1 MNDRVVLSGWGR
13 TSPSVAKV
21 VAATTDEQ
29 LAESVRSAGPRGVL
43 ARGLGRSYGD
53 AAQNAGGVVLD
64 LTARHDIGEVDTTT
78 GEVTMDAGASLDAVM
93 RRLVPQGWFVPVT
106 PSTRATTVGGAIGSD
121 IFGKD
126 HHLRGTFSQH
136 VTSLDLLTGRGEIR
150 TLTPEDP
157 LFWATVA
164 GVGLTGVILRATV
177 RMLPVETAFCSVD
190 TRRCGNFDQLVEAM
204 ADDDDHQFSVA
215 WVDCLAKGDSLGRSV
230 LTRGRF
236 ATLDELPEKRRD
248 EPLTFNPRAPISAP
262 RGIPGL
268 FNKYSASAFN
278 EAWFRKA
285 PTLREGEIQ
294 SFTAFF
300 HPLDAVA
307 DWSRIYGSGGMIQ
320 YQVVV
325 PADRVEALREVLA
338 AFSEAGIAASFAQVK
353 RFGPANPAPLSFPM
367 EGWTLGLDI
376 PATMS
381 GLGDLLDR
389 LDEVV
394 LEAGGRTQVA
404 KDSRLTPASVRAMY
418 PRLGEWQELR
428 AQADPDHVFQSDL
441 GRRLRL

>member
-1 MNDRVVLSGWGR
+1 M
-13 TSPSVAKV
+13 AKV
-21 VAATTDEQ
+21 IAATTDEQ

-64 LTARHDIGEVDTTT
+64 LTVRQHVGELDQVT
-78 GEVTMDAGASLDAVM
+78 GEVTVDAGVSLDTLM
-93 RRLVPQGWFVPVT
+93 RTFVPQGWFVPVT
-106 PSTRATTVGGAIGSD
+106 PSTRATTVGGAISSD

-126 HHLRGTFSQH
+126 HHRRGTFSQH
-136 VTSLDLLTGRGEIR
+136 VSALDLLTGRGEVL
-150 TLTPEDP
+150 TLTPSDP
-157 LFWATVA
+157 LFWASVA
-164 GVGLTGVILRATV
+164 GVGLTGVILRATL
-177 RMLPVETAFCSVD
+177 RMTPLETAFCSVD
-190 TRRCGNFDQLVEAM
+190 TRRCANLDELIAAM
-204 ADDDDHQFSVA
+204 ADDDDHEFSVA

-236 ATLDELPEKRRD
+236 ATTAELPEKRRED
-248 EPLTFNPRAPISAP
+248 PLTFNPRAPISAP

-268 FNKYSASAFN
+268 FNKYSATAFN

-285 PTLREGEIQ
+285 PTHREGEIQ

-325 PADRVEALREVLA
+325 PADRVEALREILT
-338 AFSEAGIAASFAQVK
+338 AFSGAGTAASFAQLK
-353 RFGPANPAPLSFPM
+353 RFGPANPAPLSFPLP
-367 EGWTLGLDI
+367 GWTLGLDL
-376 PATMS
+376 PATMP

-389 LDEVV
+389 MDEVV
-394 LEAGGRTQVA
+394 LAAGGRTQLA
-404 KDSRLTPASVRAMY
+404 KDSRLTPESVRAMY

-428 AQADPDHVFQSDL
+428 EQADPDHVFQSDL